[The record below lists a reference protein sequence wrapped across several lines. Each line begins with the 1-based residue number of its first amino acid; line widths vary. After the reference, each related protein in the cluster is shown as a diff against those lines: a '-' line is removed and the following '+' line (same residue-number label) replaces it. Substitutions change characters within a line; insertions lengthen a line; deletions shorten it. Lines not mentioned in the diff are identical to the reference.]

1 MSAFLLKLLELSLQA
16 GALTLG
22 ILFVRLV
29 FRKLPAKYF
38 CLLWAIVAVRLVVPF
53 SFETGFAWAPNLQTL
68 WSGEEEY
75 KYTEI
80 YSELISIEK
89 AQLDSEGNVIEKV
102 KITEIDESTDYYLNG
117 SSKASGKV
125 TDIYAELVEEHHTV
139 ISDADSINESDYYI
153 VASPTPVPE
162 GIANAAFRLDWRALL
177 GSVTPVLFG
186 LWLLGM
192 MILLGYGAFSCFRVK
207 RMVKNAIPYED
218 NIWLC
223 EGLQTPFLFG
233 WRNPQ
238 IYLPTNMEE
247 AQIQY
252 VVEHENAHIARGDN
266 YTKIIGYVLLSVY
279 WFNPLIWVAYVM
291 FCKDVERACDERVIG
306 GFSPEDRKGYAEA
319 LLECS
324 VDRKFGISNP
334 LAFGEMDV
342 KKRITGILQYKKP
355 GRWLIVIAMLL
366 CLTAVAG
373 CFFVKENKPK
383 WVMGPSP
390 TPRVTATPTPTVAPT
405 NPPRGDGPYT
415 PVPTVGPSSEQRGD
429 GPYTPTPTP
438 AVTNI
443 TPTPLPP
450 SDLMLLGNCT
460 EETVL
465 PVPFGR
471 TVSVDLNGDGLEE
484 AVTFGLEGYEGDISI
499 DDLIKIHGADAL
511 EKLYYLK
518 IDERVFYQPEIA
530 EEFWESSGVGNTSF
544 YIFDVNTSDK
554 FKEIGIYF
562 PGPNTPTGVVLFR
575 YVEDK
580 LYCVGNF
587 MSEVLTTDG
596 GYSNHLT
603 YNELVTRVKREG
615 YEITVPGDGT
625 ILCRERRDMLETSF
639 SVQKY
644 ELYNASY
651 KYAKLQRVDRERYEL
666 LGWQNDNSTS
676 AKAFT
681 AYLAPVDMSQEFHKD
696 FEAVKIPE
704 GTRTSFYAYY
714 PDNGWTTGWVQFAYG
729 ENLDKFAWFYKGVDA
744 TGRFMIY
751 LPDATEKSV
760 EELFDNLN
768 QAG

>member
-1 MSAFLLKLLELSLQA
+1 MSTFLLKLLELSLQA
-16 GALTLG
+16 GALTLA
-22 ILFVRLV
+22 ILLVRFV
-29 FRKLPAKYF
+29 FRKLPAKYL

-68 WSGEEEY
+68 WCGEEETTY
-75 KYTEI
+75 REI

-89 AQLDSEGNVIEKV
+89 TRYDSEGNVIEKV
-102 KITEIDESTDYYLNG
+102 KVTESDDALDFYLNG
-117 SSKASGKV
+117 SSKPDGTA
-125 TDIYAELVEEHHTV
+125 TDIYAELVDEHHTV
-139 ISDADSINESDYYI
+139 MPDAGDGNETDYYLI
-153 VASPTPVPE
+153 ASPTPIPE
-162 GIANAAFRLDWRALL
+162 GIANATFRLDWRELL
-177 GSVTPVLFG
+177 GSVTPVLFA

-192 MILLGYGAFSCFRVK
+192 VLLLGYGAFSCIRVK
-207 RMVKNAIPYED
+207 WMVKNAIPYED

-238 IYLPTNMEE
+238 IYLPTNLEE
-247 AQIQY
+247 DRMKY
-252 VVEHENAHIARGDN
+252 VILHEKAHIARGDN
-266 YTKIIGYVLLSVY
+266 YSKLIGYLLLTVY

-291 FCKDVERACDERVIG
+291 FCKDVERACDEHVIG
-306 GFSPEDRKGYAEA
+306 GLDGDGRKGYAEA

-324 VDRKFGISNP
+324 VDRKFTVSNP

-342 KKRITGILQYKKP
+342 KKRITGILKYEKP
-355 GRWLIVIAMLL
+355 GKWVIVIAMLL

-373 CFFVKENKPK
+373 CFFVKEKKPK
-383 WVMGPSP
+383 LVMGPCP
-390 TPRVTATPTPTVAPT
+390 TPTVTATPTPTVAPT

-415 PVPTVGPSSEQRGD
+415 PTPIPTQVES
-429 GPYTPTPTP
+429 
-438 AVTNI
+438 NI

-450 SDLMLLGNCT
+450 SDLTLLGNCT

-471 TVSVDLNGDGLEE
+471 TVNVDLNGDGTEE

-499 DDLIKIHGADAL
+499 ADLRKIHGADAL

-562 PGPNTPTGVVLFR
+562 PGPNTPTGVALFR
-575 YVEDK
+575 YVEDN
-580 LYCVGNF
+580 LHCVGNF

-596 GYSNHLT
+596 GFSNHLT

-615 YEITVPGDGT
+615 YEISVPGDGT

-666 LGWQNDNSTS
+666 LGWQKDNSTS
-676 AKAFT
+676 AKTFT

-696 FEAVKIPE
+696 FEAVKIPK

-751 LPDATEKSV
+751 LPDATERSV

-768 QAG
+768 HAG

>member
-162 GIANAAFRLDWRALL
+162 GIANATFRLDWRALL
-177 GSVTPVLFG
+177 GSVTPVLFV
-186 LWLLGM
+186 LWLLGIV
-192 MILLGYGAFSCFRVK
+192 ILLGYGVFCCIRVK

-252 VVEHENAHIARGDN
+252 VVEHEKAHIARGDN

-355 GRWLIVIAMLL
+355 GRWLIAIAMLL
-366 CLTAVAG
+366 CLAAVAG

-383 WVMGPSP
+383 WVMGPTP
-390 TPRVTATPTPTVAPT
+390 TPTPTPTVAPT

-438 AVTNI
+438 AATNI

-450 SDLMLLGNCT
+450 SDLTLLGNCT

-471 TVSVDLNGDGLEE
+471 TVSVDLNGDGIEE

-499 DDLIKIHGADAL
+499 DDLRKIHGADAL

-562 PGPNTPTGVVLFR
+562 PGPNTPTGVALFR

-696 FEAVKIPE
+696 FEAIKIPK

-729 ENLDKFAWFYKGVDA
+729 ENLDKFAWLYKGVDA

>member
-1 MSAFLLKLLELSLQA
+1 MSTFLLKLLELSLQA

-22 ILFVRLV
+22 ILLVRLV
-29 FRKLPAKYF
+29 FRKLPAKYL

-53 SFETGFAWAPNLQTL
+53 SFETGFALAPNLQTL

-75 KYTEI
+75 KYGEI
-80 YSELISIEK
+80 YTEFIPIGK
-89 AQLDSEGNVIEKV
+89 TQLDSEGNVIEKV
-102 KITEIDESTDYYLNG
+102 KITEIDEAEDYYLNG
-117 SSKASGKV
+117 SSKASGTV
-125 TDIYAELVEEHHTV
+125 TDIYAELVEEHLTKV
-139 ISDADSINESDYYI
+139 SGVDAGGETDYYL
-153 VASPTPVPE
+153 VASPTPVPK
-162 GIANAAFRLDWRALL
+162 GIANVIFRLDWRALL
-177 GSVTPVLFG
+177 SSVTPVLFA

-192 MILLGYGAFSCFRVK
+192 ILLVGYSVFCCIRIKSL
-207 RMVKNAIPYED
+207 VKNAIPYED

-238 IYLPTNMEE
+238 IYLPTNLEE
-247 AQIQY
+247 DRMRY
-252 VVEHENAHIARGDN
+252 VILHEKAHIARGDN
-266 YTKIIGYVLLSVY
+266 YSKLIGYLLLSVY
-279 WFNPLIWVAYVM
+279 WFNPFIWIAYVM
-291 FCKDVERACDERVIG
+291 FCKDVERACDERVIS
-306 GFSPEDRKGYAEA
+306 GFSTEDRKGYAEA

-342 KKRITGILQYKKP
+342 KKRITGILKYKKP

-366 CLTAVAG
+366 CLAAVAG
-373 CFFVKENKPK
+373 CFFVKEKRPTLL
-383 WVMGPSP
+383 VGPEP
-390 TPRVTATPTPTVAPT
+390 TPTLKMTATPTPTVAP
-405 NPPRGDGPYT
+405 P
-415 PVPTVGPSSEQRGD
+415 RGD
-429 GPYTPTPTP
+429 GPYTPTPTQ
-438 AVTNI
+438 AESNI

-450 SDLMLLGNCT
+450 SDLELLGNCT
-460 EETVL
+460 KETVL

-471 TVSVDLNGDGLEE
+471 TVSVDLNGDGIEE
-484 AVTFGLEGYEGDISI
+484 SVTFGLEGYEGDISI
-499 DDLIKIHGADAL
+499 DDLRKAKGADAL

-562 PGPNTPTGVVLFR
+562 PGPNTPTGVALFR

-580 LYCVGNF
+580 LHCVGNF
-587 MSEVLTTDG
+587 MSEVLTTDR
-596 GYSNHLT
+596 GYNNHLT
-603 YNELVTRVKREG
+603 YNELVTKVKREG
-615 YEITVPGDGT
+615 YKISVPGDGT
-625 ILCRERRDMLETSF
+625 ILCRERCDMLETSF

-666 LGWQNDNSTS
+666 LGWQEDNSTS

-696 FEAVKIPE
+696 LLAVEIPE
-704 GTRTSFYAYY
+704 GTRTAFYAFY

-729 ENLDKFAWFYKGVDA
+729 DNLDKFAWFYKGVDA

-751 LPDATEKSV
+751 LPNDTERSI

-768 QAG
+768 HAG